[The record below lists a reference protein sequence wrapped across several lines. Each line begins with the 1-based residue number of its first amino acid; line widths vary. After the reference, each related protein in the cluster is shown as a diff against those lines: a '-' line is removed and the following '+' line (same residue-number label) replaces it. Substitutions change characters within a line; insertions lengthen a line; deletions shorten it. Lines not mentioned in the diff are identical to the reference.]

1 MMMRRAL
8 LPLAAVALLLVGC
21 GDDEAPTTE
30 AGSASTTAP
39 APANDTGGTTIEHAF
54 GTTTLDAV
62 PQRIVTLGSQWNGA
76 LLALGAT
83 PVAYGAD
90 PNAGDDGVFPWEE
103 ELLETSEPIEVP
115 ASGDLPLEAI
125 AAQQPDLILVT
136 FLVTDQAGYDD
147 LAAIA
152 PTIGALGERQVDTW
166 QDLTTVAGQVLG
178 LEDEAAAV
186 IADVEGQVADL
197 AAELPGLD
205 GRTFALANYVPSDS
219 IYVVT
224 DEEDGS
230 SLFFQALGLVLDP
243 ELVAA
248 GGGAAGRSQLSLEQ
262 TSLLD
267 VDVLV
272 LFTSGADP
280 SELPGYDQLPAVVD
294 DAVAV
299 LDYESVVALNTPSA
313 DSILHVLDLVRPAL
327 EAAAT

>member
-1 MMMRRAL
+1 MNRRVL
-8 LPLAAVALLLVGC
+8 LPLAAAVLLLVAC
-21 GDDEAPTTE
+21 GDDETPITE
-30 AGSASTTAP
+30 AGATATTAP
-39 APANDTGGTTIEHAF
+39 AAEGGATTIEHAF
-54 GTTTLDAV
+54 GTTTLEAV
-62 PQRIVTLGSQWNGA
+62 PERIVTLGSQWSGA
-76 LLALGAT
+76 LLALGTT

-90 PNAGDDGVFPWEE
+90 PYAGDDGVLPWETS
-103 ELLETSEPIEVP
+103 LLESSEAIEVP

-125 AAQQPDLILVT
+125 AAQRPDLILVT

-166 QDLTTVAGQVLG
+166 QDMTTVAGQVLG
-178 LEDEAAAV
+178 LEEEAAAV
-186 IADVEGQVADL
+186 IADVEGDLADL
-197 AAELPGLD
+197 AADLPGLA
-205 GRTFALANYVPSDS
+205 GRTFALANFLPGDS

-230 SLFFQALGLVLDP
+230 SLFFQALGMVLDP

-248 GGGAAGRSQLSLEQ
+248 GDGAAGRTQLSLEQ
-262 TSLLD
+262 AALLD
-267 VDVLV
+267 ADLLV
-272 LFTSGADP
+272 LFTNGADP

-294 DAVAV
+294 GAVAV

-327 EAAAT
+327 EAAAA